1 MNELWIPGEPIGE
14 LLLRATVVYFALLV
28 LVRISGKRTVG
39 QFTPFDLVVV
49 MLISEATQAALVDGE
64 KSVTGALIVVATLIA
79 LNWLL
84 GFASARSRRID
95 RLVEGSPVLVAR
107 DGRIFEDALA
117 RQNVSLGDFREAMRS
132 HGVPRDE
139 EIRFAFLETNGQIT
153 VVSREAAAKP

>member
-64 KSVTGALIVVATLIA
+64 RSVTGALIVVATLIA

-95 RLVEGSPVLVAR
+95 KLVEGSPVLVAR

-139 EIRFAFLETNGQIT
+139 EIRFAFLETNGEIT
-153 VVSREAAAKP
+153 VVSREQAAKP

>member
-1 MNELWIPGEPIGE
+1 MTELWIPGEPIGE

-64 KSVTGALIVVATLIA
+64 KSITGALIVVATLIA

-132 HGVPRDE
+132 HGVPRDDQ
-139 EIRFAFLETNGQIT
+139 IRFAFLETNGEIT
-153 VVSREAAAKP
+153 VVSREQAAKP

>member
-1 MNELWIPGEPIGE
+1 MMELWIPDEPIGE
-14 LLLRATVVYFALLV
+14 LLLRATVVYFALLL

-49 MLISEATQAALVDGE
+49 MLISEASQNALVDGDA
-64 KSVTGALIVVATLIA
+64 SISGALIVVSTLIG

-107 DGRIFEDALA
+107 DGRIFADALA
-117 RQNVSLGDFREAMRS
+117 RQNVSLSDFREAMRS
-132 HGVPRDE
+132 HGVPRE
-139 EIRFAFLETNGQIT
+139 EDIRFAFLETNGEIT
-153 VVSREAAAKP
+153 VVSREQAAKP

>member
-1 MNELWIPGEPIGE
+1 MSELWIPGEPIGE
-14 LLLRATVVYFALLV
+14 LLLRATVVYFALLL

-64 KSVTGALIVVATLIA
+64 KSVTGALVVVATLIA

-84 GFASARSRRID
+84 GFAGARSRRIA

-117 RQNVSLGDFREAMRS
+117 RQNVSLGEFREAMRR
-132 HGVPRDE
+132 HGLPRDE
-139 EIRFAFLETNGQIT
+139 DIRFAFLETNGEIT
-153 VVSREAAAKP
+153 VVSREQAAKP

>member
-1 MNELWIPGEPIGE
+1 MTELWIPGEPVGE

-64 KSVTGALIVVATLIA
+64 KSITGALIVVATLIA

-132 HGVPRDE
+132 HGVPRDDQ
-139 EIRFAFLETNGQIT
+139 IRFAFLETNGEIT
-153 VVSREAAAKP
+153 VVSREQAAKP

>member
-1 MNELWIPGEPIGE
+1 MSELWIPGEPIGE

-49 MLISEATQAALVDGE
+49 MLISEATQNALVDGD
-64 KSVTGALIVVATLIA
+64 SSIGGALLVVATLIA

-84 GFASARSRRID
+84 GFASARSPRID

-132 HGVPRDE
+132 HGVPRDDQ
-139 EIRFAFLETNGQIT
+139 IRFAFLETNGEIT
-153 VVSREAAAKP
+153 VVSREQAAKP

>member
-1 MNELWIPGEPIGE
+1 MTDLWIPTEPIGE
-14 LLLRATVVYFALLV
+14 LLLRAAVVYFALLL

-49 MLISEATQAALVDGE
+49 MLISEATQNALVDGDA
-64 KSVTGALIVVATLIA
+64 SIGGALIVVATLIA

-84 GFASARSRRID
+84 GFVSARSKRID
-95 RLVEGSPVLVAR
+95 RLVEGTPVLVAR

-117 RQNVSLGDFREAMRS
+117 RQNVSVGDFREAMRS

-139 EIRFAFLETNGQIT
+139 EIRFAFLETNGEIT
-153 VVSREAAAKP
+153 VVSREQAAKS

>member
-1 MNELWIPGEPIGE
+1 MSELWIPGEPVGE

-95 RLVEGSPVLVAR
+95 KLVEGSPVPVAR

-139 EIRFAFLETNGQIT
+139 EIRFAFLETNGEIT
-153 VVSREAAAKP
+153 VVSREQAGKP

>member
-49 MLISEATQAALVDGE
+49 MLISEATQTALVDGE
-64 KSVTGALIVVATLIA
+64 RSVTGALIVVATLIA

-107 DGRIFEDALA
+107 DGRIFEQALA

-139 EIRFAFLETNGQIT
+139 EIRFAFLETNGEIT
-153 VVSREAAAKP
+153 VVSREQAAKP

>member
-1 MNELWIPGEPIGE
+1 MTELWIPGEPIGE

-64 KSVTGALIVVATLIA
+64 RSVTGALIVVATLIA

-95 RLVEGSPVLVAR
+95 KLVEGSPVLVAR

-139 EIRFAFLETNGQIT
+139 EIRFAFLETNGEIT
-153 VVSREAAAKP
+153 VVSREQAAKP

>member
-1 MNELWIPGEPIGE
+1 MMELWIPDEPIGE
-14 LLLRATVVYFALLV
+14 LLLRATVVYFALLL

-49 MLISEATQAALVDGE
+49 MLISEASQNALVDGDA
-64 KSVTGALIVVATLIA
+64 SISGALIVVATLIG

-107 DGRIFEDALA
+107 DGRIFADALA

-132 HGVPRDE
+132 HGVPRE
-139 EIRFAFLETNGQIT
+139 EDIRFAFLETNGEIT
-153 VVSREAAAKP
+153 VVSREQAAKP